1 MRDTQTLLFG
11 AFILGGFLSG
21 SVMYSRLVPLLST
34 GKDVAA
40 LGADRN
46 PGASNVFLN
55 CGIPLGLLCLACD
68 LLKGFLPVFW
78 AVHMVDIRLLAFAA
92 VLSAPVL
99 GHALAPL
106 NHFHGGKC
114 ISTAF
119 GCLLA
124 LLPVTRIV
132 FVLAGLYIFFSVIV
146 KINPTRY
153 RSLLTFALFGVIAG
167 VYFAANSR
175 HSLGI
180 GCSVIAVTAVLRH
193 TKYLSYIPEE
203 QQPKMQNER
212 L

>member
-21 SVMYSRLVPLLST
+21 SVMYSRLIPLLFT

-153 RSLLTFALFGVIAG
+153 RSLLTFAVFGIIAG
-167 VYFAANSR
+167 IYFAANSR

>member
-132 FVLAGLYIFFSVIV
+132 FVLAGLYIFFSVII